1 MTDDA
6 GWGTY
11 LVEHY
16 WPGVTPD
23 EFASAADR
31 VRTSAD
37 ELTSAGQP
45 VRYLHATLVPEDATA
60 FCVLSAA
67 SRELVAQVYAHAHV
81 TFERIVDAVETEA
94 LREVRP

>member
-16 WPGVTPD
+16 WPGVTAE
-23 EFASAADR
+23 EFISAADR
-31 VRTSAD
+31 VRASAD
-37 ELTSAGQP
+37 DLTSAGQP
-45 VRYLHATLVPEDATA
+45 VRYLHATLVPEDAAA

-67 SRELVAQVYAHAHV
+67 SRDLVAQVYAQAHV
-81 TFERIVDAVETEA
+81 TFERIVDAVETEP
-94 LREVRP
+94 LREAEP

>member
-31 VRTSAD
+31 VRASAE
-37 ELTSAGQP
+37 ELTLAGQP
-45 VRYLHATLVPEDATA
+45 VHYLHATLVPEDAAA

-67 SRELVAQVYAHAHV
+67 SRDVVAQVYAHAHV
-81 TFERIVDAVETEA
+81 TFERIVAAVETDPV
-94 LREVRP
+94 REIRP